1 MYKQYF
7 PKYFINLLLN
17 ILLNCYIY
25 QSVFFGKNYGDASDG
40 TVQMVL
46 HEHWWR
52 WLTGKTSFL
61 NTEFFYPFDKAF
73 GYSDVFLLQGPI
85 HSLFRWLGFD
95 MFSSWSITTF
105 VFLIV
110 GNIGWSIFAIRIL
123 TNEILRII
131 FPISMVFSSSFV
143 GYFQSEPN
151 IVGYTWLS
159 WFAIF
164 LHAIYKSFFT
174 NKRKFNI
181 LLSIFPNLIVIYALS
196 CWYGTFF
203 LLASLFLT
211 LLFSALVLYA
221 NGLLREFLFKLKNRL
236 EIKILLRGLPSFSLF
251 LILFIY
257 IYIPVQGDPYR
268 PVSEMISKSPRFNY
282 LFNGAHVNDGG
293 LLSKIYTFLNFESQM
308 DMQLGLGL
316 FTASIS
322 IILIM
327 YFLFRIRR
335 YDNLL
340 LLSFIISTLFL
351 YFYFAVWDDNYSLH
365 SYFFQN
371 IPGLHSIRV
380 PVRYVIFL
388 GFVSIASIFI
398 FIDKLLLKDKMLKN
412 SILGLFIAILVLLDQ
427 FRFPEP
433 GWDETIVRSEKLE
446 AQKMEIKAKCDY
458 FYFDAPGGWW
468 YDQVVAMAFSYSADV
483 PTTNGNTGAYPPNYP
498 VQSFVHEG
506 DISGM
511 INWINQIDPSKVGC
525 ITNGELPIYVFDSSE
540 DRFDVED
547 GFTPVETDGKNF
559 WRWAVKSNSAFFI
572 YSTSG
577 TEIVIELEISN
588 ATCSKDR
595 KIQFSTSPR
604 NIFQEL
610 TINNE
615 ARIIRLK
622 VPMEGSRFQKVLIS
636 TSNDPCNVVGDPR
649 NLFYEI
655 KNWKLL

>member
-1 MYKQYF
+1 MHKQYF
-7 PKYFINLLLN
+7 SKYFINLLLN
-17 ILLNCYIY
+17 IVVNCYIY

-95 MFSSWSITTF
+95 MFTSWSITTF
-105 VFLIV
+105 VFLIF
-110 GNIGWSIFAIRIL
+110 GNIGWSLFSIRIL
-123 TNEILRII
+123 TNNLLRII

-143 GYFQSEPN
+143 GYFHSEPN

-159 WFAIF
+159 WFAIL
-164 LHAIYKSFFT
+164 LHTMYKSFFT

-181 LLSIFPNLIVIYALS
+181 LLSIFPSLIVIYALS

-203 LLASLFLT
+203 LLASLILT
-211 LLFSALVLYA
+211 LLISALFLFSK
-221 NGLLREFLFKLKNRL
+221 GLLRDSLLKLRNRL

-293 LLSKIYTFLNFESQM
+293 LLSKIYALMNFDSQM

-316 FTASIS
+316 LTASIS

-327 YFLFRIRR
+327 YFIFRIRK
-335 YDNLL
+335 YDNLIL
-340 LLSFIISTLFL
+340 FSFIISTIFL
-351 YFYFAVWDDNYSLH
+351 YFYFAVWDENYSIH
-365 SYFFQN
+365 SYFFQH

-380 PVRYVIFL
+380 PVRYVVFL

-398 FIDKLLLKDKMLKN
+398 FIDKFILKDKMLKN
-412 SILGLFIAILVLLDQ
+412 SILGLFIETLILIDQ
-427 FRFPEP
+427 FRLPES
-433 GWDETIVRSEKLE
+433 GWDETIVRSDKLE
-446 AQKMEIKAKCDY
+446 AQKLEIKAKCDY

-468 YDQVVAMAFSYSADV
+468 YDQVVAMAFSYSVDV
-483 PTTNGNTGAYPPNYP
+483 PTTNGNTGAYPPSYP

-511 INWINQIDPSKVGC
+511 IKWINQVDPSKVGC
-525 ITNGELPIYVFDSSE
+525 ITNGELPLYVFDSNQ

-559 WRWAVKSNSAFFI
+559 WRWAVKSNAAFFI
-572 YSTSG
+572 YSRSG
-577 TEIVIELEISN
+577 TERVIELEMSN
-588 ATCSKDR
+588 ATCSDER
-595 KIQFSTSPR
+595 KIQFSTSPS
-604 NIFQEL
+604 NIFQEI
-610 TINNE
+610 TINKD
-615 ARIIRLK
+615 ARIVRLE
-622 VPMEGSRFQKVLIS
+622 VPMENSRFQKVLIS
-636 TSNDPCNVVGDPR
+636 TSNDPCNLEGDPR
-649 NLFYEI
+649 NLYYEI

>member
-1 MYKQYF
+1 MRIKNSLSYASN
-7 PKYFINLLLN
+7 IALN
-17 ILLNCYIY
+17 ISATIYIY

-95 MFSSWSITTF
+95 MFTSWSITTF
-105 VFLIV
+105 VFLV
-110 GNIGWSIFAIRIL
+110 FGNIGWSLFSIRIL
-123 TNEILRII
+123 TDKLLRII

-143 GYFQSEPN
+143 GYFHSEPN

-159 WFAIF
+159 WFAIL
-164 LHAIYKSFFT
+164 LHTIYKSFFT

-181 LLSIFPNLIVIYALS
+181 LLSIFPSLIVIYALS

-203 LLASLFLT
+203 LLASLILT
-211 LLFSALVLYA
+211 LLISALFLFTK
-221 NGLLREFLFKLKNRL
+221 GLLRDFLFKLRNRL

-293 LLSKIYTFLNFESQM
+293 LLSKIYALMNFDSQM

-316 FTASIS
+316 LTASIS

-327 YFLFRIRR
+327 YFIFRIRK
-335 YDNLL
+335 YDNLIL
-340 LLSFIISTLFL
+340 FSFIISTIFL
-351 YFYFAVWDDNYSLH
+351 YFYFAVWDENYSIH
-365 SYFFQN
+365 SYFFQH

-380 PVRYVIFL
+380 PVRYVVFL

-398 FIDKLLLKDKMLKN
+398 FIDKFILKDKMLKN
-412 SILGLFIAILVLLDQ
+412 SILGLFIATLILIDQ
-427 FRFPEP
+427 FRLPES
-433 GWDETIVRSEKLE
+433 GWDESIVRSDKLE
-446 AQKMEIKAKCDY
+446 AQKLEIKAKCDY

-468 YDQVVAMAFSYSADV
+468 YDQVVAMAFSYSVDV
-483 PTTNGNTGAYPPNYP
+483 PTTNGNTGAYPPSYP

-511 INWINQIDPSKVGC
+511 IKWINQVDPSKVGC
-525 ITNGELPIYVFDSSE
+525 ITNGELPLYVFDSNQ

-559 WRWAVKSNSAFFI
+559 WRWAVKSNAAFFI
-572 YSTSG
+572 YSRSG
-577 TEIVIELEISN
+577 TERVIELEMSN
-588 ATCSKDR
+588 ATCSNER
-595 KIQFSTSPR
+595 KIQFSTSPS
-604 NIFQEL
+604 NIFQEI
-610 TINNE
+610 TINKD
-615 ARIIRLK
+615 ARIVRLE
-622 VPMEGSRFQKVLIS
+622 VPMENSRFQKVLIS
-636 TSNDPCNVVGDPR
+636 TSNDPCNLEGDPR

>member
-1 MYKQYF
+1 MRIKNSLSYLSN
-7 PKYFINLLLN
+7 IGLN
-17 ILLNCYIY
+17 ISATIYIY

-52 WLTGKTSFL
+52 WLNGKTSFL

-95 MFSSWSITTF
+95 MFTSWSITTF
-105 VFLIV
+105 VFLIF
-110 GNIGWSIFAIRIL
+110 GNIGWSLFSIRIL
-123 TNEILRII
+123 TNKLLRII

-143 GYFQSEPN
+143 GYFHSEPN

-159 WFAIF
+159 WFAIL
-164 LHAIYKSFFT
+164 LHTIYKSFFT

-181 LLSIFPNLIVIYALS
+181 LLSIFPSLIVIYALS

-203 LLASLFLT
+203 LLASLILT
-211 LLFSALVLYA
+211 LLISALFLFTK
-221 NGLLREFLFKLKNRL
+221 GLLRDFLFKLRNRL

-251 LILFIY
+251 LTLFIY

-293 LLSKIYTFLNFESQM
+293 LLSKIYALMNFDSQM

-322 IILIM
+322 ITLIM
-327 YFLFRIRR
+327 YFMFRIRK
-335 YDNLL
+335 YDNLIL
-340 LLSFIISTLFL
+340 SSFIISTIFL
-351 YFYFAVWDDNYSLH
+351 YFYFAVWDENYSIH
-365 SYFFQN
+365 SYFFQH

-380 PVRYVIFL
+380 PVRYVVFL

-398 FIDKLLLKDKMLKN
+398 FIDKFILKDKMLKN
-412 SILGLFIAILVLLDQ
+412 SILGLFIATLILIDQ
-427 FRFPEP
+427 FRLPES
-433 GWDETIVRSEKLE
+433 GWDESIVRSDKLE
-446 AQKMEIKAKCDY
+446 AQKLEIKAKCDY

-468 YDQVVAMAFSYSADV
+468 YDQVVAMAFSYSVDV
-483 PTTNGNTGAYPPNYP
+483 PTTNGNTGAYPPSYP

-511 INWINQIDPSKVGC
+511 IKWINQVDPSKVGC
-525 ITNGELPIYVFDSSE
+525 VTNGELPLYVFDSNQ

-572 YSTSG
+572 YSRSG
-577 TEIVIELEISN
+577 TERVIELEMSN
-588 ATCSKDR
+588 ATCSNER
-595 KIQFSTSPR
+595 KIQFSTSPS
-604 NIFQEL
+604 NIFQEI
-610 TINNE
+610 TINKD
-615 ARIIRLK
+615 ARIVRLE
-622 VPMEGSRFQKVLIS
+622 VPMENSRFQKVLIS
-636 TSNDPCNVVGDPR
+636 TSNDPCNLEGDPR

>member
-1 MYKQYF
+1 MRIKNSLSYVSN
-7 PKYFINLLLN
+7 IVLN
-17 ILLNCYIY
+17 ISATLYIY

-52 WLTGKTSFL
+52 WLNRKTSFL

-95 MFSSWSITTF
+95 MFTSWSITTF
-105 VFLIV
+105 VFLIL
-110 GNIGWSIFAIRIL
+110 GNIGWSLFSIRIL
-123 TNEILRII
+123 TNEMLRII

-159 WFAIF
+159 WFAIL
-164 LHAIYKSFFT
+164 LHTIYKSFFT

-181 LLSIFPNLIVIYALS
+181 LLSIFPSLIVIYALS

-203 LLASLFLT
+203 LLASLILT
-211 LLFSALVLYA
+211 LLISALFLFSK
-221 NGLLREFLFKLKNRL
+221 GLLRDFLFKLRNRL

-293 LLSKIYTFLNFESQM
+293 LLSKIYTLMNFDSQM

-316 FTASIS
+316 VTASIS

-327 YFLFRIRR
+327 YFIFWIRK
-335 YDNLL
+335 YDNLI
-340 LLSFIISTLFL
+340 LLSFIISTIFL
-351 YFYFAVWDDNYSLH
+351 YFYFAVWVENYSIH
-365 SYFFQN
+365 SYFFQHL
-371 IPGLHSIRV
+371 PGLHSIRV
-380 PVRYVIFL
+380 PVRYVVFL

-398 FIDKLLLKDKMLKN
+398 FIDKFILKDKMLKN
-412 SILGLFIAILVLLDQ
+412 SILGLFIATLILVDQ
-427 FRFPEP
+427 FRLPES
-433 GWDETIVRSEKLE
+433 GWDETIIRSDKLE
-446 AQKMEIKAKCDY
+446 AQKLEIKAKCDY

-468 YDQVVAMAFSYSADV
+468 YDQVVAMAFSYSVDV
-483 PTTNGNTGAYPPNYP
+483 PTTNGNTGAYPPSYP

-511 INWINQIDPSKVGC
+511 IKWINQVDPSKVGC
-525 ITNGELPIYVFDSSE
+525 VTNGELPLYVLDSNQ

-547 GFTPVETDGKNF
+547 GFTPLETDGKNF
-559 WRWAVKSNSAFFI
+559 WRWAVKSKSAFFI
-572 YSTSG
+572 YSRSG
-577 TEIVIELEISN
+577 TERVIELEMSN
-588 ATCSKDR
+588 ATCSKER
-595 KIQFSTSPR
+595 KIQFSTAPS
-604 NIFQEL
+604 NIFQEI
-610 TINNE
+610 TINKD
-615 ARIIRLK
+615 ARIVRLE
-622 VPMEGSRFQKVLIS
+622 VPMENSRFQKVLIS
-636 TSNDPCNVVGDPR
+636 TSNDPCNLEGDPR